1 MFNSGGNYNGNGT
14 NAGVGY
20 SNGNWTNRG
29 NVNVNI
35 GWRSALPPYARYRSA
50 PRTPWQCRGIKD
62 LVPAL
67 YNERKRKTAVM
78 APRGVPCAWVMFCK
92 SRAAGPSGSR
102 IQRNLHHCKKI

>member
-1 MFNSGGNYNGNGT
+1 MFNSGGNYGNGT

-29 NVNVNI
+29 NVNSNV

-50 PRTPWQCRGIKD
+50 HGRPGSAGGIKD

-78 APRGVPCAWVMFCK
+78 APRGVPCAWVMFCG
-92 SRAAGPSGSR
+92 SRTTGPSGSR